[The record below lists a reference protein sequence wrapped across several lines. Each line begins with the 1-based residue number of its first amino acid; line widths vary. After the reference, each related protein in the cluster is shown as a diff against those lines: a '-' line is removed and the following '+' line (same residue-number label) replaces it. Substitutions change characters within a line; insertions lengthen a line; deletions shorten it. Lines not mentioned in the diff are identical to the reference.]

1 MICFH
6 LSLHYDGTL
15 PLESWPYRR
24 SFALFFLFLIS
35 VFSPMCCISS
45 PSVSLC
51 CHSNS
56 LERRGERGREIRL
69 ERRWVEGKETLLE
82 KVERRELLVPSFSF
96 IFIYIFSPS
105 QLFRLWSIDFWLIG
119 PVCRRAPYL
128 FPLFF
133 ICDRDFAKK
142 RIDLLIYLLFV
153 YSFYFICPGLSVYAR
168 AFNAHM
174 LECRSSAEPAWP
186 DGARRRHA
194 RRSDAARILSSKFI
208 RCTKQKRLFCVFG
221 PLGVDEM
228 MRGVTII
235 NAQILS
241 KH

>member
-6 LSLHYDGTL
+6 LSLHYDGIL

-56 LERRGERGREIRL
+56 LERRGGEREIRL

-105 QLFRLWSIDFWLIG
+105 PFFRLWSIDFWLIG

-142 RIDLLIYLLFV
+142 RIDLLIYLFVLFI
-153 YSFYFICPGLSVYAR
+153 YSILFALVCLCMRAR
-168 AFNAHM
+168 SM
-174 LECRSSAEPAWP
+174 PTC
-186 DGARRRHA
+186 
-194 RRSDAARILSSKFI
+194 
-208 RCTKQKRLFCVFG
+208 
-221 PLGVDEM
+221 
-228 MRGVTII
+228 
-235 NAQILS
+235 
-241 KH
+241 